1 MMRKLSD
8 LALFLAG
15 LVLLWQVLHFTAGE
29 VALSSPATTARRA
42 AELLASAGFWPHA
55 AETFQA
61 LGYALAIALAGGL
74 AMGLAAGMHRLSGE
88 VAEPILIALYS
99 LPKIT
104 LYPVILLVFGL
115 GFSAKVAFGAIHG
128 IVPVTL
134 FAMNAVRNINPVHFR
149 TARALGLGTAELL
162 GRIVLPGA
170 LPEIVSG
177 VRIGFSLTL
186 LGVLIGEMFASQRGL
201 GFLTMK
207 AIGLNDVA
215 TMMAITLMLATVAVL
230 LNAVLLVL
238 DRRLHHRST

>member
-1 MMRKLSD
+1 MMRKLFD
-8 LALFLAG
+8 QALFLAG
-15 LVLLWQVLHFTAGE
+15 LVLLWQVLHFVVGE
-29 VALSSPATTARRA
+29 VALSSPAATARRA
-42 AELLASAGFWPHA
+42 SELLASADFWPHA
-55 AETFQA
+55 AETFLA
-61 LGYALAIALAGGL
+61 LGYALAVALVGGL
-74 AMGLAAGMHRLSGE
+74 AVGLAAGMHRLSGE

-149 TARALGLGTAELL
+149 TARALGLSRAELL

-177 VRIGFSLTL
+177 VRIGFSLAL

-207 AIGLNDVA
+207 AIGLNDVE

-230 LNAVLLVL
+230 LNVVLLAL
-238 DRRLHHRST
+238 DRRLHHRAT